1 MVERHRKEEWELI
14 RQHLTDQQ
22 DIFKR
27 LMEASHAA
35 QMKQL
40 EAKHDR

>member
-1 MVERHRKEEWELI
+1 LK
-14 RQHLTDQQ
+14 
-22 DIFKR
+22 K

-40 EAKHDR
+40 EAKHERWGDKVSLFGFAKTISHYLYT